1 MQQFC
6 ERMFL
11 MAQMIPTEPR
21 FVTVESLQ
29 DKLGAYGFYVTKRT
43 VQRDLHKLSKLLY
56 LRVCR
61 CGKTNRWFAVSNAI
75 RQLETTK

>member
-43 VQRDLHKLSKLLY
+43 VQRDLQAPS
-56 LRVCR
+56 
-61 CGKTNRWFAVSNAI
+61 
-75 RQLETTK
+75 